1 MLIFF
6 VGLYLLSNVAI
17 GLWASKRVKNASDF
31 ALAGR
36 QLSVW
41 IAGTSIF
48 ATWFGSE
55 TIMSSSVEFAEGGF
69 LAVIKDPF
77 GAALCLL
84 LIGLFFIRPIYRL
97 NVVTFSD
104 YFRLRFGR
112 KAELLSAFIMS
123 LTYLAWIAAQLQAI
137 GIIISVIAETGGI
150 QMSVM
155 AGTIIGSVLIA
166 LYTFVGGMWA
176 VSITDFVQ
184 TIVILLGLLFICY
197 NLWSESEGLLALA
210 EAQPDGFFRIYPS
223 NVETSS
229 VISYIEAWIVVGLG
243 SIPQQ
248 DVFQRA
254 LSTKS
259 AKTGVNAVY
268 LSALM
273 YITIGMLPLFVGLAG
288 KVLYPE
294 LLTGHDNQALLPQI
308 VIQNSPIVVQILF
321 FGALVSA
328 IMSTASGALLAPATI
343 ITENIIKPLN
353 KNMSDRAVL
362 KTLRLTVLFSTI
374 LSFYMATGGSSIYE
388 LAAQASSSTLVSL
401 FVPLV
406 AGIYWKRASKEAAM
420 ASMLVGSFVWLV
432 HDNFYTDTFLLPS
445 MMTGTIASIVTLI
458 IVSIFI
464 PNQEPPPKPLSI

>member
-77 GAALCLL
+77 GAALCLI
-84 LIGLFFIRPIYRL
+84 LIGMFFIRPIYKL

-104 YFRLRFGR
+104 YFRLRFGA
-112 KAELLSAFIMS
+112 KTELLSALIMS

-150 QMSVM
+150 QMSTLV
-155 AGTIIGSVLIA
+155 GTIIGSALIA
-166 LYTFVGGMWA
+166 IYTFVGGMWA

-197 NLWSESEGLLALA
+197 NLWSESEGLMALA
-210 EAQPDGFFRIYPS
+210 EAQPEGFFRMYP
-223 NVETSS
+223 TDPDAPT

-243 SIPQQ
+243 SIAQQ

-259 AKTGVNAVY
+259 AKSGVNAVY

-294 LLTGHDNQALLPQI
+294 LLTGHDNQGLLPQI
-308 VIQNSPIVVQILF
+308 VIRNSPIVVQILF

-343 ITENIIKPLN
+343 ITENIVKPFY
-353 KNMSDRAVL
+353 KKMSDKATLR
-362 KTLRLTVLFSTI
+362 TLRLTVLLSTV
-374 LSFYMATGGSSIYE
+374 LSFYMATGGASIYE
-388 LAAQASSSTLVSL
+388 LAAQASSSALVSL

-406 AGIYWKRASKEAAM
+406 AGVYWQRASKEGAMAAM
-420 ASMLVGSFVWLV
+420 LIGSFVWLI

-445 MMTGTIASIVTLI
+445 MMTGTIASILALI

-464 PNQEPPPKPLSI
+464 PNQEPPPKALTI